1 MSLVN
6 LWNRYG
12 VLHVEIMGCYKKG
25 VLKEIL
31 QLSIKVL
38 FLKKVSLR
46 VRIVI
51 TFLILAIKDS
61 LN

>member
-1 MSLVN
+1 MILVN
-6 LWNRYG
+6 LWNKYG
-12 VLHVEIMGCYKKG
+12 VLHVEIIGCYRKG

-31 QLSIKVL
+31 QLSIEVL

-61 LN
+61 LS